1 MRATSKEYSAAL
13 FSLARE
19 SHSEEETLSELRF
32 IESVFEDAP
41 GYADFLASPAVPRS
55 ERIDSVENAFA
66 DSLSEY
72 VMSFLSLLCEHGCA
86 HLLGAC
92 VADYEKLYNE
102 SAGLAR
108 AEVVS
113 AVEMSDDQ
121 KLRLRTKLEGLS
133 GCKLNIRWRTDPE
146 LLGGVTVDIEGL
158 RIDGSLRNKLKNI
171 RKVMGE

>member
-1 MRATSKEYSAAL
+1 MRATSKEYAAAL

-19 SHSEEETLSELRF
+19 SHSEKETLEELRF

-41 GYADFLASPAVPRS
+41 GYAEFLASPAIPRS
-55 ERIDSVENAFA
+55 ERIESVERAFEGQ
-66 DSLSEY
+66 LSEY

-86 HLLGAC
+86 ELLPGC
-92 VADYEKLYNE
+92 VSEYEKLYNQ
-102 SAGLAR
+102 SAGLAK

-113 AVEMSDDQ
+113 AVMMNDDQ
-121 KLRLRTKLEGLS
+121 KHRLRDKLETLS
-133 GCKLNIRWRTDPE
+133 GCKLR
-146 LLGGVTVDIEGL
+146 L

>member
-19 SHSEEETLSELRF
+19 CHSEKETLDELRF

-41 GYADFLASPAVPRS
+41 GYAGFLASPAIPRS
-55 ERIDSVENAFA
+55 ERIASLEQAFEG
-66 DSLSEY
+66 SLSEY

-86 HLLGAC
+86 ELLGAC
-92 VADYEKLYNE
+92 VADYEKLYNQ

-113 AVEMSDDQ
+113 AAEMSDDQ
-121 KLRLRTKLEGLS
+121 KRRLREKLEHLS
-133 GCKLNIRWRTDPE
+133 GCKLNIRWKTDPA

>member
-1 MRATSKEYSAAL
+1 MRATSKEYAAAL

-19 SHSEEETLSELRF
+19 SHSEEDTLEELRF

-41 GYADFLASPAVPRS
+41 GYAEFLASPAIPRS
-55 ERIDSVENAFA
+55 ERIASVRQAFEGQ
-66 DSLSEY
+66 LSEY
-72 VMSFLSLLCEHGCA
+72 VMSFLSLLCEHGNA
-86 HLLGAC
+86 ELLGAC
-92 VADYEKLYNE
+92 VSEYEKLYNR

-113 AVEMSDDQ
+113 AVGMNDDQ
-121 KLRLRTKLEGLS
+121 KDRLREKLEHLS
-133 GCKLNIRWRTDPE
+133 GCRLNIRWRTDPE

-171 RKVMGE
+171 RKVMVE

>member
-19 SHSEEETLSELRF
+19 SHSEKDTLDELRF

-41 GYADFLASPAVPRS
+41 GYAEFLASPAIPRS
-55 ERIDSVENAFA
+55 ERIASVRQAFEGQ
-66 DSLSEY
+66 LSEY

-86 HLLGAC
+86 GLLPGC
-92 VADYEKLYNE
+92 VSEFEKLYNR

-113 AVEMSDDQ
+113 AVMMNDDQ
-121 KLRLRTKLEGLS
+121 QHRLQEKLETLS
-133 GCKLNIRWRTDPE
+133 GCRLNIRWRTDPA

>member
-1 MRATSKEYSAAL
+1 MRATSKEYAAAL

-19 SHSEEETLSELRF
+19 SHSEKETLEELRF
-32 IESVFEDAP
+32 VESVFEDAP
-41 GYADFLASPAVPRS
+41 GYAQFLASPAIPRS
-55 ERIDSVENAFA
+55 ERIACVKRAYEGE
-66 DSLSEY
+66 LSEY
-72 VMSFLSLLCEHGCA
+72 VMSFLSLLCEYGCA
-86 HLLGAC
+86 ELLAAC
-92 VADYEKLYNE
+92 VADYEKLYNQ

-113 AVEMSDDQ
+113 AVPMTEDQ
-121 KLRLRTKLEGLS
+121 KRRLQAKLEKLS
-133 GCKLNIRWRTDPE
+133 GCRLNIRWKTDPA

>member
-1 MRATSKEYSAAL
+1 MRATSKEYAAAL

-19 SHSEEETLSELRF
+19 SHSEKETLDELRF
-32 IESVFEDAP
+32 IGSVFEDAP
-41 GYADFLASPAVPRS
+41 GYMEFLASPAIPRS
-55 ERIDSVENAFA
+55 ERIACVKLAFE
-66 DSLSEY
+66 DQLSEY

-86 HLLGAC
+86 ELLPGC
-92 VADYEKLYNE
+92 VGEFEKLYNR

-113 AVEMSDDQ
+113 AVAMNDDQ
-121 KLRLRTKLEGLS
+121 KRRLREKLEHVS
-133 GCKLNIRWRTDPE
+133 GCKLNIRWKTDPE

>member
-1 MRATSKEYSAAL
+1 MRATSKEYAAAL

-19 SHSEEETLSELRF
+19 SHSEKETLSELRF
-32 IESVFEDAP
+32 IQTVFEDAP
-41 GYADFLASPAVPRS
+41 GYTEFLSSPAVARS
-55 ERIDSVENAFA
+55 ERITSVEQAFNGQ
-66 DSLSEY
+66 LSEY
-72 VMSFLSLLCEHGCA
+72 VMSFLSLLCEHGNA
-86 HLLGAC
+86 ELLGNC
-92 VADYEKLYNE
+92 VSEYEKLYNE

-121 KLRLRTKLEGLS
+121 KRRLRAKLEGLS

-146 LLGGVTVDIEGL
+146 LLGGVTVDIEGR